1 MEWKLNG
8 DKCHLLLTTKEKIKA
23 NISNYKII
31 NSDKENLLGV
41 TTDNHLKFDSH
52 IKNLCIR
59 ASQKIY
65 ALSRVFLYLSL
76 NQRRMI
82 MQSLIMSQ
90 FGYFT
95 LIWMNYNPSLNSNIN
110 RVHERAL
117 RIVYR
122 DKKPTFKEI
131 LEKDNSVNVHV
142 ENLQVLV
149 TEMYKVQNNCSPEI
163 MNKVFPINEPIY
175 KYNLR
180 NTSNFAARRIKTVR
194 YGSESLSY
202 LGPRL
207 WNILP
212 NEYKKIQSVKDFKAK
227 IMGAWKLPL

>member
-8 DKCHLLLTTKEKIKA
+8 DKCHFLLTTKEKIKA

-31 NSDKENLLGV
+31 NSDKEKLLGV

-90 FGYFT
+90 FGYFA

-122 DKKPTFKEI
+122 DKKPTCCSSYKDSTVWIGI
-131 LEKDNSVNVHV
+131 L
-142 ENLQVLV
+142 
-149 TEMYKVQNNCSPEI
+149 I
-163 MNKVFPINEPIY
+163 I
-175 KYNLR
+175 LR
-180 NTSNFAARRIKTVR
+180 T
-194 YGSESLSY
+194 
-202 LGPRL
+202 
-207 WNILP
+207 
-212 NEYKKIQSVKDFKAK
+212 K
-227 IMGAWKLPL
+227 IMEYLT